1 MIMGDQVSRV
11 IMAEVDRLDL
21 PAPERVAVLDDHDG
35 SLLLA
40 AAERWPAAELAFCC
54 DDLADERAGHARAE
68 QAGVRVEVDRDLDRA
83 VRGAQFCLA
92 RLPKSLDALDAT
104 AATVARHAAAQVTL
118 LAGGRVKH
126 LTRSMNTTLERH
138 FGEVRGS
145 LGLGKA
151 RALVAAAPRPDT
163 AEPAPRRAAVAG
175 LDVVAYG
182 GVFAGVALD
191 PGTRLLLGQAD
202 RFPAAEAAI
211 DLGCGT
217 GLIACTLA
225 RNLPHATVTAID
237 SSQAA
242 VRSAEATAAANGLD
256 RIGVRRSDGL
266 TEVPDH
272 AADLIVCNP
281 PFHRG
286 TAKDSS
292 TALTMIKDAARAL
305 RPGGELWLVYNTHL
319 PYRSTL
325 RTVIGRTELITQ
337 DQGYLVTR
345 SRRPD

>member
-1 MIMGDQVSRV
+1 MGDQVSRV

-21 PAPERVAVLDDHDG
+21 PAPRRVAVLDDHDG

-40 AAERWPAAELAFCC
+40 AAERWPDAELALCC
-54 DDLADERAGHARAE
+54 DDLADERDGRAQAE
-68 QAGVRVEVDRDLDRA
+68 QAGLRIEVDRDLDQA
-83 VRGAQFCLA
+83 ARGAQLCLA
-92 RLPKSLDALDAT
+92 RLPKSLDALDDL
-104 AATVARHAAAQVTL
+104 AATVARHAAAEVVL
-118 LAGGRVKH
+118 LASGRVKH

-151 RALVAAAPRPDT
+151 RALVAAAPRPDGP
-163 AEPAPRRAAVAG
+163 EPEPRRAAVAG
-175 LDVVAYG
+175 LEVVAYG
-182 GVFAGVALD
+182 GVFAGAALD
-191 PGTRLLLGQAD
+191 PGTRLLLAQAD
-202 RFPAAEAAI
+202 RFPTAATAI

-225 RNLPHATVTAID
+225 RDLPDATVIGID
-237 SSQAA
+237 SSLAA
-242 VRSAEATAAANGLD
+242 VRSAQATAAANGLAE
-256 RIGVRRSDGL
+256 RIDVRRSDGL
-266 TEVPDH
+266 TEVGDH
-272 AADLIVCNP
+272 AVDLIVCNP

-292 TALTMIKDAARAL
+292 TALTMITDAARVL

-325 RTVIGRTELITQ
+325 RAMIGRTELITQ